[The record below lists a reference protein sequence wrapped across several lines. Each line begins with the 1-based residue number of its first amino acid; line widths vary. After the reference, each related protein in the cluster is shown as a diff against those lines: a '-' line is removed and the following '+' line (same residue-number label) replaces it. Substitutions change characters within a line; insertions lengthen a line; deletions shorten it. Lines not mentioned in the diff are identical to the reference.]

1 MLPFEKEFPQAEQNF
16 ATLNYF
22 LLPDE
27 AEFLRFAY
35 KLQRPAST
43 TEYYAVLLGLE
54 IGRVEKKADTLLR
67 VGNMQHFSEL
77 EKMARKVGAK
87 ASYKRASS
95 TLERLEQWGF
105 LKRRPVKHMKEKF
118 FWVINPEFLQ
128 KYQHQLVHVFG
139 S

>member
-54 IGRVEKKADTLLR
+54 IGA
-67 VGNMQHFSEL
+67 G
-77 EKMARKVGAK
+77 
-87 ASYKRASS
+87 
-95 TLERLEQWGF
+95 
-105 LKRRPVKHMKEKF
+105 RRFANCSP
-118 FWVINPEFLQ
+118 ILI
-128 KYQHQLVHVFG
+128 